1 LPDVFCNTSPLQY
14 LHQLRQLEI
23 LPALTGGITVPATVA
38 RELEAGRAVGWD
50 VPDLSQISWINTR
63 IPASAPVLPL
73 AAGLGPGEAGVLAL
87 ALESPG
93 AMVIVDDGVARRAAD
108 LLNIPFTGTLG
119 LLLDAKKRGLIPAI
133 APILSELD
141 RLRFRVSVATR
152 AAVLKLAG
160 ESTSV

>member
-1 LPDVFCNTSPLQY
+1 
-14 LHQLRQLEI
+14 
-23 LPALTGGITVPATVA
+23 
-38 RELEAGRAVGWD
+38 
-50 VPDLSQISWINTR
+50 
-63 IPASAPVLPL
+63 
-73 AAGLGPGEAGVLAL
+73 
-87 ALESPG
+87 
-93 AMVIVDDGVARRAAD
+93 MVIVDDGVARRAAD